1 MSTRRDREDHALLI
15 GWRNG
20 SARAGHALHL
30 AHGDALAR
38 FFATKVSAP
47 TRVAELVQRTLLRA
61 QRTAPPLG
69 LGVRAVLFAHA
80 RAELRRHAE
89 RVLAGVRRRG
99 ERPDLEGVDDLTA
112 ADLDPGRTL
121 STRLVDQ
128 VLRGLLLD
136 DQILL
141 ELIYWEGLALPELA
155 AIFAVPQGA
164 LVVRLRRARAR
175 FAAGF
180 DDLTR
185 AAGPRRRL
193 PGEHTTLPDL
203 R

>member
-1 MSTRRDREDHALLI
+1 MTTPREREDHALLI

-20 SARAGHALHL
+20 SARAGHALQL

-38 FFATKVSAP
+38 FFATKVAVP
-47 TRVAELVQRTLLRA
+47 ARVADLVQRTLLRA

-69 LGVRAVLFAHA
+69 LGVRAVLFGHA

-89 RVLAGVRRRG
+89 HVLAGARRRG
-99 ERPDLEGVDDLTA
+99 ALLDLDGVDHLTA

-141 ELIYWEGLALPELA
+141 ELIYWEGLALHELA
-155 AIFAVPQGA
+155 AIFAVPQDA

-175 FAAGF
+175 FAASL

-185 AAGPRRRL
+185 AAGLLRRRS
-193 PGEHTTLPDL
+193 GERTTLPDL